1 MMKKIDLMKLCWV
14 VAVGGWLLL
23 SGQSGMAADVS
34 DASKKVQGEWI
45 IYRGDQ
51 HEIRR
56 ISDGKEE
63 STFYNWMGEPLF
75 ERSADLKMT
84 AVSDAESKTLI
95 DKAATWEYL
104 AGGQEPDD
112 DSWTGLGFDA
122 EKAGWK
128 SGKAGFG
135 YGDNDDNTV
144 LSDMQNN
151 YTTIFIRKEF
161 EIPAGT
167 DLKRLGL
174 LINYDDGFVIYANGR
189 RLFNSNN
196 ISVDEKTGEL
206 TVNNHEAGTDD
217 YFSLNE
223 YASAFRTGKNVIA
236 IEGHNTNLPST
247 DFSLDPQLV
256 VGGSGSYVKT
266 NRKESA
272 GTNRTQWFYK
282 DRTWNGK
289 VDDVAIW
296 GRSLSDDEVAALW
309 NRGRGTK
316 NLDDVKEGIIG
327 HWPFDGNL
335 NDVSGNGRHAKGV
348 NGPGFA
354 KGKLGQAVNLNG
366 DNQYVTLGGKPTD
379 YTPESGSIT
388 ISVWFNVNDFDKR
401 WQTLMSIGDNGWADW
416 RIHRHQWSPNISY
429 LAGAMV
435 RNNTQVDDGKMHHLV
450 AITEKGKEVRLYID
464 NLLVANRGN
473 NGVGDLGT
481 DEDGWLPAVGANLQ
495 GQINLATPLEGEFIP
510 SQDSLRVFTK
520 PTNQS
525 QSGAGSLA
533 SGSYRRTS
541 HPEESLLIAARRG
554 DLAKVKAL
562 LKSGVNPNATS
573 KNSYTALAY
582 AASAGH
588 LDIVKLLIDK
598 GADVNHASRHKKTP
612 LLVAATTPHV
622 DAAKLLIANG
632 AKVDAR
638 QQHGGGCLHEAA
650 YRGQPEMLEFL
661 LKGQEV
667 DPNMRSRTGQTAM
680 HFAIGQMQSGLP
692 EANQPYLE
700 CVKVLLENG
709 TNPDLRGG
717 KVTAFELAKNNH
729 LDEVLELLSK

>member
-14 VAVGGWLLL
+14 VTVSGWLLV
-23 SGQSGMAADVS
+23 SGQSGIAADTA
-34 DASKKVQGEWI
+34 DAGKRVEGEWI

-51 HEIRR
+51 YEIKR

-256 VGGSGSYVKT
+256 VSGSGSFVKT
-266 NRKESA
+266 NRKE
-272 GTNRTQWFYK
+272 THHTQRSNWYHK
-282 DRTWNGK
+282 NRTWNGK

-296 GRSLSDDEVAALW
+296 ERSLSDDEISALW

-348 NGPGFA
+348 NDPGFA
-354 KGKLGQAVNLNG
+354 EGKLGQAVNLSG
-366 DNQYVTLGGKPTD
+366 DNQYVTLGGKATD
-379 YTPESGSIT
+379 YKPESGSLT
-388 ISVWFNVNDFDKR
+388 IALWFNVNDFDKR
-401 WQTLMSIGDNGWADW
+401 WQTLLSIGNNGPADW
-416 RIHRHQWSPNISY
+416 RIHRQNMSPNISY
-429 LAGAMV
+429 LGGQWV
-435 RNNTQVDDGKMHHLV
+435 RNNTKVDDGKMHHLV
-450 AITEKGKEVRLYID
+450 AVTEKGKEVRLYID
-464 NLLVANRGN
+464 NVLVANSGN
-473 NGVGDLGT
+473 NGIGDLGT

-495 GQINLATPLEGEFIP
+495 GQIDLEGSIEGDFMP
-510 SQDSLRVFTK
+510 SQDSLRVYAK
-520 PTNQS
+520 PSVQQTANRHN
-525 QSGAGSLA
+525 SGV
-533 SGSYRRTS
+533 YRSTS
-541 HPEESLLIAARRG
+541 HPEEALRIAARSG
-554 DLAKVKAL
+554 DLEKVKAL
-562 LKSGVNPNATS
+562 LKSGVNPDATTT
-573 KNSYTALAY
+573 NSYTPLAY
-582 AASAGH
+582 AASGGH
-588 LDIVKLLIDK
+588 LEVMKHLLAN
-598 GADVNHASRHKKTP
+598 GADVDKASRFKKTP
-612 LLVAATTPHV
+612 LLVAVGSPHV
-622 DAAKLLIANG
+622 DAVKLLLAEG
-632 AKVDAR
+632 ADIDAR
-638 QQHGGGCLHEAA
+638 QAQGGGCIHEAA
-650 YRGQPEMLEFL
+650 FWGQPEMLTFL
-661 LKGQEV
+661 LKDQKV
-667 DPNMRSRTGQTAM
+667 DPNMRGGNGQTGIHHALWPM
-680 HFAIGQMQSGLP
+680 MPGLA
-692 EANQPYLE
+692 EENRGNLE
-700 CVKVLLENG
+700 CVKVLLDHG
-709 TNPDLRGG
+709 TNPDLRWNR
-717 KVTAFELAKNNH
+717 ASALQMAKNNH
-729 LDEVLELLSK
+729 LKEAAELLSE